1 MKHTIIAVLLAVS
14 AVAGAATNRVHKT
27 LSPEEREKRL
37 EAFNRQTGGYVVK
50 PDSGNGRILIANAQK
65 RIPARA
71 FVRVANVA
79 RMRMK
84 LPVECGEADAAMAAK
99 PTSRSAAELKAT
111 LVVFVTDDP
120 ASGST
125 ILTAPDERWAVVN
138 VAAVGAG
145 APDAE
150 ALENRVRRAVSRAIG
165 ILCGAGGSQYADSL
179 SGAFLDGPKDYDR
192 FRSDLLPPD
201 TFQRILTYVGKL
213 GIRPVDQTTYQT
225 ACQEG
230 WAPQPTNDVQKAI
243 WDKVHAI
250 PAKPIKIEFDPKRDK
265 GK

>member
-1 MKHTIIAVLLAVS
+1 MKHILVTALVLVT
-14 AVAGAATNRVHKT
+14 AVASAATNRVHKT

-50 PDSGNGRILIANAQK
+50 PDPGNGRILVANAQK
-65 RIPARA
+65 RVPARA
-71 FVRVANVA
+71 LSRVANIA

-84 LPVECGEADAAMAAK
+84 LPVECAEVEAAK
-99 PTSRSAAELKAT
+99 PSARAAAELKAT
-111 LVVFVTDDP
+111 LVVFVTDNP
-120 ASGST
+120 SSGST

-138 VAAVGAG
+138 VAAVGAD
-145 APDAE
+145 APDSA

-179 SGAFLDGPKDYDR
+179 AGAFLDGPKDYDR

-213 GIRPVDQTTYQT
+213 GIRPVDQATYLT

-243 WDKVHAI
+243 WQKVHEVPSKPLKIKYDANKQ
-250 PAKPIKIEFDPKRDK
+250 PAK
-265 GK
+265 